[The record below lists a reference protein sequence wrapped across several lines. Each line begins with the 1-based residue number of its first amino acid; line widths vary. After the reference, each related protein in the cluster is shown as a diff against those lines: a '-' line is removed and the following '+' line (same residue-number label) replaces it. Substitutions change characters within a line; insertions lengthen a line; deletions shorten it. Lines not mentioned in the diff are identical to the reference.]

1 MEKPLIHNL
10 LQICSID
17 FKKQM
22 VKEGS
27 HQEQIVKNLFKIKF
41 PNRSHYQ
48 LGFEQLF
55 CNV

>member
-27 HQEQIVKNLFKIKF
+27 HQEQILKNLFKIKF